1 MKIMCFCLLFEIDNF
16 IKGINLHFP
25 EIESS
30 DLMYPNFL
38 NFVLRHNEGKVDA
51 LDCCEV

>member
-1 MKIMCFCLLFEIDNF
+1 MKIMCFFFLYEIDNF